1 MHSQRNGSASNWKAR
16 MGAINKLA
24 AFYKINDGGTLFD
37 TIPSLFALV
46 KTCTKSFKESNFNV
60 AKALIDLF
68 TTIFDIHKDLI
79 RPPESYLY
87 ISATKVAVEKI
98 GDRKLA
104 AVSSTCLHA
113 ICTVKDPQ
121 RVLAVAI
128 KTIGDVKSPLVHEAL
143 LGWFKTFCE
152 DFGAS
157 SLSRGIQDTLT
168 WVLMVSEVLHLLSI
182 H

>member
-1 MHSQRNGSASNWKAR
+1 M
-16 MGAINKLA
+16 
-24 AFYKINDGGTLFD
+24 
-37 TIPSLFALV
+37 
-46 KTCTKSFKESNFNV
+46 
-60 AKALIDLF
+60 
-68 TTIFDIHKDLI
+68 
-79 RPPESYLY
+79 
-87 ISATKVAVEKI
+87 EKI